1 MWPMLVLNS
10 PEKYTLPVALRSLVA
25 VDSAIDYGQIMTGT
39 LWSVI
44 PVVIIFIAFQKYSI
58 DGLMGGAVKG

>member
-39 LWSVI
+39 LLSVI
-44 PVVIIFIAFQKYSI
+44 PVVIIFIAFQKYFI